1 MSNPHHHHK
10 CMNEQELKNA
20 IKAGL
25 VGAGTSTLLFNAPA
39 MLGFGAAGIAKG
51 SIAAWMMSLS
61 GGATQA
67 GSVVAILQSVGAV
80 GFGLMGGAAIL
91 GIGALVG
98 GASYAAMKHKQKKQR
113 ELSHC
118 TCCECCEH
126 CTKRDG
132 DCCENCTCPCH
143 SN

>member
-1 MSNPHHHHK
+1 MSKPHHHHK

-98 GASYAAMKHKQKKQR
+98 GASYAAMKHKQQEQR

-118 TCCECCEH
+118 TCCECCEY

-132 DCCENCTCPCH
+132 DCCDNCICPCH

>member
-1 MSNPHHHHK
+1 MSKPHHHHK

-25 VGAGTSTLLFNAPA
+25 VSAGTTTLLFNAPA

-118 TCCECCEH
+118 TCCECCKY

-132 DCCENCTCPCH
+132 DCCDNCTCPCH
-143 SN
+143 YN

>member
-98 GASYAAMKHKQKKQR
+98 GASYAAMKHKQKEQR

>member
-1 MSNPHHHHK
+1 
-10 CMNEQELKNA
+10 MNEQELKNA

>member
-1 MSNPHHHHK
+1 MSKPHHHHK

-25 VGAGTSTLLFNAPA
+25 VSAGTTTLLFNAPA

-98 GASYAAMKHKQKKQR
+98 GASYAAMKHKQQEQR

-118 TCCECCEH
+118 TCCECCEY